1 MTDGV
6 MITVKIEVKSEVIDD
21 YLAALPESIAEVASR
36 PGFRDLRCTRNKD
49 NPNLFMWVENWD
61 SEDDY
66 NAYIAWRTERG
77 DMDGYKDIAV
87 GDIEFG
93 YWPETVVSA

>member
-6 MITVKIEVKSEVIDD
+6 MITVKIEVKPEVIDD
-21 YLAALPESIAEVASR
+21 YLAALPESIREVAAHK
-36 PGFRDLRCTRNKD
+36 GFRDIRCTRHKD

-61 SEDDY
+61 SAEDYD
-66 NAYIAWRTERG
+66 AYLAWRMERG

-87 GDIEFG
+87 GEIEFG
-93 YWPETVVSA
+93 YWPETIVAG